1 MHTIIHNN
9 RDDIIGARTDPYGRK
24 VLFACLSGV
33 MLTAAFPRAGFAF
46 LAWFAL
52 VPLLKGLE
60 GENFS
65 RAFGLGLITGATHYL
80 TLMYWIVVVLGRYGN
95 LNILVSLGP
104 LLLLCLYLALFPA
117 LFSGLATYLTS
128 SAGLLIG
135 LAGLWVGLEYVR
147 ANVLTGFP
155 WCLLGYTQYKH
166 LLLIQIADICGVYGV
181 SFLIVLVNGFFY
193 RLLFA
198 RPAGR
203 RGNLGWEAVLVAAAV
218 GITLGYGHYCL
229 STAQTSKTPGKTL
242 RAVVVQASIDQS
254 IKWDP
259 SHQNQTMATYQ
270 RLTRAAYGS
279 KPDLIVWPETSV
291 PFFFQDH
298 NRLAREVFRL
308 ADESGAGLLFGSPAY
323 VRSGGRTRYY
333 NRAYLITPGDT
344 PLQYYDKVHLVP
356 FGEYIPFKRLL
367 FFVDRLV
374 PAAGDFE
381 AGDKIVPLRL
391 SDVSIG
397 VLICF
402 EAIFPEL
409 ARIQTRRGANILI
422 NLTNDAWFGR
432 TSAPYQHLSMA
443 VFRAVENRRPMIR
456 AANTGISAF
465 IGSEGKITA
474 QSTLFRKE
482 ILSASVEVSNTPLT
496 FYTRYGDLF
505 VLAALLVALSILLF
519 SLSRRWGQKR

>member
-1 MHTIIHNN
+1 MHAIIHNN
-9 RDDIIGARTDPYGRK
+9 REDIIGAQTDSYGRK
-24 VLFACLSGV
+24 VLLACLSGI
-33 MLTAAFPRAGFAF
+33 MLTSAFPRPGFAF
-46 LAWFAL
+46 LAWVAL

-60 GENFS
+60 EENFS
-65 RAFGLGLITGATHYL
+65 RAFGLGLAAGATHYL

-95 LNILVSLGP
+95 LNVLASLGP
-104 LLLLCLYLALFPA
+104 LLLLCLYLALFLA
-117 LFSGLATYLTS
+117 LFSGFATYLLRS
-128 SAGLLIG
+128 DGVLLG
-135 LAGLWVGLEYVR
+135 LAGLWVGLEYIR
-147 ANVLTGFP
+147 SHVLTGFP
-155 WCLLGYTQYKH
+155 WCLLGYSQYKH

-193 RLLFA
+193 RLFFSWS
-198 RPAGR
+198 GR
-203 RGNLGWEAVLVAAAV
+203 RTGHLGREAFLVAAAV
-218 GITLGYGHYCL
+218 GVTLGYGHSCL
-229 STAQTSKTPGKTL
+229 STAQTRKTPGGTL
-242 RAVVVQASIDQS
+242 RAVAVQGNIDQS

-259 SHQNQTMATYQ
+259 SYQNQTMASYQ
-270 RLTRAAYGS
+270 RLTRAAFGS
-279 KPDLIVWPETSV
+279 KPELIVWPETAV
-291 PFFFQDH
+291 PFFFQNP
-298 NRLAREVFRL
+298 NRFSRDLFRL
-308 ADESGAGLLFGSPAY
+308 VDQSGAGLLFGSPAY
-323 VRSGGRTRYY
+323 QRTGGRTRYY
-333 NRAYLITPGDT
+333 NRAYLITPDDI

-356 FGEYIPFKRLL
+356 FGEYIPLKRWL

-409 ARIQTRRGANILI
+409 ARIQTRRGANILV

-432 TSAPYQHLSMA
+432 TSAPYQHFSMA

-465 IGSEGKITA
+465 IGSEGKIVA

-482 ILSASVEVSNTPLT
+482 TLSASVEASNTRLT
-496 FYTRYGDLF
+496 FYTRYGDVF
-505 VLAALLVALSILLF
+505 VLAALLVPLCILFF
-519 SLSRRWGQKR
+519 SLSRRWGQNR